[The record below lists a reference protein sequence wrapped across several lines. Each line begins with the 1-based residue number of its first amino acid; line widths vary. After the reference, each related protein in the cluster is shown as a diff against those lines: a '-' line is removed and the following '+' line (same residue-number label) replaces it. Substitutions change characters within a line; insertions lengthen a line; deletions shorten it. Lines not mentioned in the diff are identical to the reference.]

1 MFKKQKGLSIRFLTF
16 AFAIITLL
24 VFAVLFRADNKF
36 ALLNSS
42 INKFLVCQDSSR
54 VIKDSVN
61 YLAEQS
67 RLFVLT
73 RNTAYAESFLN
84 EKDVKKSREK
94 ALEQLGE
101 ICSEDELAYQRLRVA
116 QNQADNL
123 INIEVYAIRLIYES
137 LKDESVKIPESI
149 ESVKLREIDEN
160 LSKEKLQKYA
170 FDMLLGDGYLLYKQR
185 VDDNCNLAVESM
197 ENEIKDE
204 LKINSATLEENLKFE
219 HILQI
224 LLFAFSTV
232 IFIFLNVLVLHVLKE
247 FTKAIQKNERLPF
260 KGAAELK
267 FFAETYNS
275 IYEIKKK
282 NEKNLIFDAEYDA
295 LTGILNRRAYDQIC
309 KKCAEEKGKIALI
322 LIDLDNFKNIN
333 DTYGHSGGDTALK
346 EVARLLRENFK
357 SDDYVCRIG
366 GDEFAV
372 IMKELKAKA
381 GEAIL
386 RKIRS
391 INELLA
397 GIKELSNVSVSA
409 GAALSDEGYSKDLYE
424 KADKALYYVKDH
436 GRSGCKIYSADCEK
450 IHE

>member
-123 INIEVYAIRLIYES
+123 ISIEVYAIRLIYES

>member
-123 INIEVYAIRLIYES
+123 ISIEVYAIRLIYES

-295 LTGILNRRAYDQIC
+295 LTGILNRRAYNQIC

-372 IMKELKAKA
+372 IMKEVKAKA